1 MRADRYSPARAIIN
15 LELMKLSNIFSRRN
29 RILLRELVIT
39 DFKLRYQGSVLGY
52 VWSLLKPLMLFAI
65 MYVVFVHFLRFGAG
79 IPHFAV
85 ALLLGIVMWT
95 FFTEATSQGM
105 QAIVGRGD
113 LIRKINFPKYIIV
126 VSSTISAL
134 INFLLN
140 LVVVL
145 VFMIFD
151 GVIFTWSAALF
162 PLSILFLY
170 AFSLSLAF
178 LLSALYVKY
187 RDFSHLWEVGLQ
199 ALFYATP
206 IIYPLQM
213 VMNYSLWAAQGIM
226 LSPIAVIFQNARAQ
240 MVGHD
245 NVITADQLFS
255 NPIYLVIPYAITV
268 IVMILAIWYFK
279 KNQGKFA
286 EQI

>member
-1 MRADRYSPARAIIN
+1 
-15 LELMKLSNIFSRRN
+15 MKLSNVFSRKN

-105 QAIVGRGD
+105 QAIVSRGD

-126 VSSTISAL
+126 ISSTISAL

-145 VFMIFD
+145 IFMIFE
-151 GVIFTWSAALF
+151 GVDFGWSALLF
-162 PLSILFLY
+162 PVTILCLY
-170 AFSLSLAF
+170 VFALSLAF

-187 RDFSHLWEVGLQ
+187 RDFSHLWDVALQ
-199 ALFYATP
+199 AMFYATP

-213 VMNYSLWAAQGIM
+213 VMDFSHQAAQAIM
-226 LSPIAVIFQNARAQ
+226 MSPIAVLFQNARAQ
-240 MVGHD
+240 MVGHE
-245 NVITADQLFS
+245 NVVTADQLFS
-255 NPIYLVIPYAITV
+255 NSLYIIIPYAIIVLV
-268 IVMILAIWYFK
+268 IVLATWYFK
-279 KNQGKFA
+279 KSQGKFA